1 MEKFIINGKE
11 ISEKTFLRSLM
22 YGEGVFET
30 LRYKGKLP
38 TLIDEHY
45 NRLVRGLKLLSI
57 PVITKEDFLD
67 SIESAVKDMKDE
79 DLYVKVVVFG
89 EGLSYYPLKS
99 YKSNILVVV
108 KPFKPVDE
116 EIKLTV
122 SPYRIHSLDPLVHIK
137 STNYLRNILIK
148 RFAREKGYFDAIIL
162 NENSEITETSSANI
176 YWVKGK
182 YLYTPSLDCGVLAGI
197 SRKVVLE
204 NAKREGFV
212 VVEGRFSLKDLK
224 NADMIF
230 ISNSL
235 HGLMRVSNIDL

>member
-204 NAKREGFV
+204 NAKKEGFV

-224 NADMIF
+224 NADMIL